1 MVHVWC
7 AFMRVFHC
15 ISLSFCLPLLSLSIS
30 ESVRAVFR
38 LDWTEGPH
46 GSALPRRLLVVT
58 TGGAAVAEQCAAVPG
73 RDDDY

>member
-1 MVHVWC
+1 MHRVHSCMSFFV
-7 AFMRVFHC
+7 
-15 ISLSFCLPLLSLSIS
+15 SLSFCQPLLSLSIS

-58 TGGAAVAEQCAAVPG
+58 TG
-73 RDDDY
+73 